1 MCVHHN
7 EKRAL
12 RAAVERL
19 LRGDKHV
26 FILRL
31 MLKRVD
37 KRRRHRAALV
47 DHNACTAVKAFRHSR
62 PHADRRA
69 HGVKVGVRVPHD
81 ENMVARFNLVGKRRG
96 NNARAHLVAL
106 FNTLGE
112 AAEELVCTV
121 LLVDG
126 HLVAAA
132 AERHFQCLTGMQFA
146 FRRRY
151 ARAADADGDRGRY
164 VIFTL
169 HGAHAVQNGKALR
182 FGFFNVLVVRDEH
195 ITPVRHTAQKALHGV
210 NRPAAQDGF
219 HLGRDAG
226 ILTAGGIARQLLAVI
241 KRADRND
248 RALFAVVALNLL
260 IIRVVHKVKHTA
272 AFGAQAVG
280 RKLAV
285 AVGNGGSVFG

>member
-1 MCVHHN
+1 M
-7 EKRAL
+7 
-12 RAAVERL
+12 
-19 LRGDKHV
+19 
-26 FILRL
+26 
-31 MLKRVD
+31 
-37 KRRRHRAALV
+37 
-47 DHNACTAVKAFRHSR
+47 
-62 PHADRRA
+62 
-69 HGVKVGVRVPHD
+69 PHD
-81 ENMVARFNLVGKRRG
+81 ENMVARFNVVGKRRG

-112 AAEELVCTV
+112 AAEKLVCTV

-151 ARAADADGDRGRY
+151 ARAADTDGDRGRH
-164 VIFTL
+164 VILTL

-195 ITPVRHTAQKALHGV
+195 ITPVRHAAQKALHGV
-210 NRPAAQDGF
+210 DRPAAQDGF
-219 HLGRDAG
+219 HLGCDAG
-226 ILTAGGIARQLLAVI
+226 ILAAGGIARQLLAVI
-241 KRADRND
+241 KRDNCND
-248 RALFAVVALNLL
+248 RALFAIIALNLL

-280 RKLAV
+280 RELAV
-285 AVGNGGSVFG
+285 AVGNRGSAFG

>member
-1 MCVHHN
+1 
-7 EKRAL
+7 
-12 RAAVERL
+12 
-19 LRGDKHV
+19 
-26 FILRL
+26 
-31 MLKRVD
+31 
-37 KRRRHRAALV
+37 
-47 DHNACTAVKAFRHSR
+47 
-62 PHADRRA
+62 
-69 HGVKVGVRVPHD
+69 
-81 ENMVARFNLVGKRRG
+81 
-96 NNARAHLVAL
+96 
-106 FNTLGE
+106 
-112 AAEELVCTV
+112 
-121 LLVDG
+121 
-126 HLVAAA
+126 
-132 AERHFQCLTGMQFA
+132 MQFA

-241 KRADRND
+241 KRDDRND